1 MTSRR
6 PTRTAR
12 GLVGMIGLFSVFSCA
27 NQGAPPGGP
36 RDLTGPQV
44 VETFPDTFAVLNA
57 FDDEIRI
64 VFNER
69 ISERGVQGTLDGA
82 VIISPESGAVSV
94 RHSSRAL
101 RVTMEGGF
109 QPDEVYRVTVL
120 PVVQDLFRNRM
131 ASAFEFIFSTGAE
144 MTPTVLA
151 GSIVDR
157 ITGEPVEGARVRARV
172 ERPPGVEESDAQM
185 VPTHVAATDSSG
197 VYAFR
202 YVPSGRYQITAFMDQ
217 NRNGEPDDTE
227 PIGTGRVELNPADT
241 LFLDFSLL
249 TPDTTPALV
258 GSVEVV
264 DSLTLAAEFDDF
276 LDPDSDLTGVSASL
290 GPDSLRPAEV
300 VAVIHERDYLDRRD
314 VIQDS
319 LYVADSIQFVE
330 EQQRIEVLRAA
341 GDSIAADE
349 IEAESRAPPPRVQ
362 GNTRELQS
370 RGLPKR
376 VLYLLLADTLATDQP
391 FELSVSGVTNI
402 NGVPDGGG
410 TAEVLREAPQLREAS
425 PLNE

>member
-1 MTSRR
+1 LIIRHA
-6 PTRTAR
+6 RTAL
-12 GLVGMIGLFSVFSCA
+12 GLVGMIGLFTLFSCA
-27 NQGAPPGGP
+27 NQGAPPGGL
-36 RDLTGPQV
+36 RDLSGPQV
-44 VETFPDTFAVLNA
+44 VETFPDTFAVLAA

-69 ISERGVQGTLDGA
+69 ISERTVGGTLDGA

-101 RVTMEGGF
+101 RVTMAGGF

-120 PVVQDLFRNRM
+120 PVVQDLFRNEM
-131 ASAFEFIFSTGAE
+131 VGAFEFIFSTGAE

-157 ITGEPVEGARVRARV
+157 ITGERVEGARVTARV
-172 ERPPGVEESDAQM
+172 ERPPGVEESDDQV
-185 VPTHVAATDSSG
+185 VPTHVATTDSSG

-202 YVPSGRYQITAFMDQ
+202 YVPSGRYEITAFLDQ
-217 NRNGEPDDTE
+217 NRNREPDDFE
-227 PIGTGRVELNPADT
+227 PIGTGREELNPADT
-241 LFLDFSLL
+241 VFLDFSLL
-249 TPDTTPALV
+249 APDTTPAML

-276 LDPDSDLTGVSASL
+276 LDPGSDLAGVSASL
-290 GPDSLRPAEV
+290 GPDSLGPAEV
-300 VAVIHERDYLDRRD
+300 ATIMHERDYLALLDA
-314 VIQDS
+314 IQDS
-319 LYVADSIQFVE
+319 LHVSDSIRFEE
-330 EQQRIEVLRAA
+330 EQQRIELLRSA
-341 GDSIAADE
+341 GDSVAAAE
-349 IEAESRAPPPRVQ
+349 IESELTRPRPPARSDARV
-362 GNTRELQS
+362 LQT

-391 FELSVSGVTNI
+391 YELSVAGVTNS

-410 TAEVLREAPQLREAS
+410 TAEVLREASRRE
-425 PLNE
+425 